1 MSFEGVLFAKSA
13 DRHGYT
19 IDDVTYAVTHPIRRA
34 SFDRDGARYVKL
46 TGEHHGDPLVP
57 SIEVMMK
64 ILPGR
69 GIVVF
74 HVNAEQG
81 NFWSKDQQ

>member
-1 MSFEGVLFAKSA
+1 MSSRMVFARSAERHGFTVADVLFA
-13 DRHGYT
+13 YQ
-19 IDDVTYAVTHPIRRA
+19 HPIRR
-34 SFDRDGARYVKL
+34 RLLVRGGERYLKF
-46 TGEHHGDPLVP
+46 TGRHHGDPLVP

-64 ILPGR
+64 IMPGR

-81 NFWSKDQQ
+81 NFWDKD